1 MIHVSTHDGYII
13 LGGDGNGRGERAL
26 ASTRGCYHD
35 DYDIRRSEPR
45 APPCP
50 RAAASAPLPVRHCP
64 FAVPRAAATDESRAL
79 QLLSGVIERVGQ
91 DRGPTRRAKY
101 KSREPSF
108 FGARPRASKLLSF
121 SLPIAACC
129 AFVIATFMMK
139 WPIAARVVVR
149 HVENN

>member
-1 MIHVSTHDGYII
+1 MAEVSARSPAREGAIMTISI
-13 LGGDGNGRGERAL
+13 FVVASRERRPA
-26 ASTRGCYHD
+26 
-35 DYDIRRSEPR
+35 R
-45 APPCP
+45 APP
-50 RAAASAPLPVRHCP
+50 AARSPLPVV
-64 FAVPRAAATDESRAL
+64 AVPRAAATDESRAL